1 MTDGCAEGDGPED
14 VKVAWIFS
22 DLSSLSDLSDL
33 EDRLMRFRNPPF
45 FFFSPSCDS
54 ELFRERLRKDTT
66 DKGTHE
72 RKT

>member
-45 FFFSPSCDS
+45 FFFSPS
-54 ELFRERLRKDTT
+54 
-66 DKGTHE
+66 
-72 RKT
+72 